1 MNRDSGSTAPRLTI
15 GVLSKRTG
23 CNIET
28 IRYYERIGL
37 LPAPPRTEGGH
48 RLYDEAHLKRLTF
61 VRRSRELG
69 FTLNDVRGLLQLVD
83 GGHYTCAEV
92 RDMTLQHLDEIRC
105 KVADLRRLERVLKEM
120 AAQCTGDDVPECPVI
135 DALSKV

>member
-1 MNRDSGSTAPRLTI
+1 MNQYRDLATSRLTI

-37 LPAPPRTEGGH
+37 LPAPPRTQGGH
-48 RLYDEAHLKRLTF
+48 RLYGEAHLKRLTF
-61 VRRSRELG
+61 IRRSRELG
-69 FTLNDVRGLLQLVD
+69 FALDDVRGLLQLVD

-92 RDMTLQHLDEIRC
+92 KDMTLQHLDEIRS